1 MPQWAC
7 RLITLMVHH
16 TYIIQQHHIAVVTF
30 QVEVVI
36 HHQVAAHQVA
46 AHQVALPR
54 QVVKCAVYALVL
66 GNAKPA
72 QEEVI
77 IIQNLILA
85 KRLHALTAK
94 ITMADALIAMGQG
107 IHNMGT
113 VLC

>member
-7 RLITLMVHH
+7 RLIPLMVHH

-46 AHQVALPR
+46 LPR

-66 GNAKPA
+66 GNAKPV

-113 VLC
+113 FLC